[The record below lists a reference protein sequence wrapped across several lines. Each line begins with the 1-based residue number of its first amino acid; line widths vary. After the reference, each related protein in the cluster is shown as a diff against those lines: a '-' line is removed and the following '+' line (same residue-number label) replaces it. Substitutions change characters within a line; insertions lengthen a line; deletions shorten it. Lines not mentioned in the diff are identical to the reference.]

1 MWVVSLSLQLSITAA
16 GPGWTIGHVIGI
28 LLWSIGLFFEAVGD
42 WQLFRF
48 RANPANKGRVLDTGL
63 WSWTRHPNYFG
74 DSCLW
79 SGLFLIA
86 AAHGGSSLDRD
97 WTTDDDVLSDAH
109 FRSHTPRTNP
119 DPGTPWICG
128 VCPADDFLSPVAA
141 IGHSG

>member
-42 WQLFRF
+42 WQLFCF

-79 SGLFLIA
+79 WGFFLVSSVHGHHLWTAIEPLTITYFLMRISGVMLLEQILIQERMGYA
-86 AAHGGSSLDRD
+86 EYVQRMSSF
-97 WTTDDDVLSDAH
+97 V
-109 FRSHTPRTNP
+109 P
-119 DPGTPWICG
+119 
-128 VCPADDFLSPVAA
+128 
-141 IGHSG
+141 